1 MFPNNRIVKNAGW
14 LIGGKIA
21 QMILNLVVGLLT
33 ARHLG
38 PSNYG
43 IINYANAYIAFFSSL
58 CTLGIN
64 NILVKELIDNPKREG
79 EILGSSI
86 LLRLVSSLFSVL
98 TILGIVSIADRN
110 DPGTILV
117 VSLCSISVLFQ
128 VFDVFNYWFQSR
140 LHSKISAAASLTA
153 YTITAAYKVYLVV
166 TGKPV
171 AYFALS
177 TSVDVFCLAL
187 ILYLCYRKYGGQRL
201 TASFSVAKQL
211 LSRSCHFIL
220 PGLMV
225 AVYGQTDKMMLKQ
238 MISDAE
244 IGYYATASTICGM
257 WCFVLSAVID
267 SVYPSIMQ
275 SNKNGNEKEFE
286 RLNKT
291 LYAIIFYASA
301 FVSLL
306 FTVLAEPVV
315 RILYGEAYLPAVTP
329 LRIITWYTAFSYLGV
344 ARNAW
349 IVGKNKQ
356 KYLIWIYLS
365 AALSNI
371 VMNLLLIPVW
381 GASGAALASLAT
393 QFITVL
399 VVPFLIKPLRRNSLL
414 MLEAILLKGLKY

>member
-14 LIGGKIA
+14 LIGGKIT

-171 AYFALS
+171 TYFALS
-177 TSVDVFCLAL
+177 TSVDVFFIAL

-275 SNKNGNEKEFE
+275 SNRNGDEKEFE
-286 RLNKT
+286 RLNRI
-291 LYAIIFYASA
+291 LYAIVFYASA

-371 VMNLLLIPVW
+371 VLNLLLIPVW

-399 VVPFLIKPLRRNSLL
+399 VVPFLIKPLRKNSIL
-414 MLEAILLKGLKY
+414 MLEAILLKELKS